1 MKILYVVTKPNV
13 GGLQTSL
20 RSRINALRDRGI
32 QGEVL
37 FLGRGD
43 AAYIFKDIP
52 HYFASSAS
60 SFHAIIR
67 NGQYDYISFIYT
79 ITYLEQIPR
88 SFKGKV
94 IYEVRGWNH
103 QIASYIALFDRAF
116 RKVDAVFCIANY
128 LKPLVKRQLK
138 RRIPVFVEG
147 NTVDP
152 MFGYMAP
159 RDRTWSDCP
168 TPRKNY
174 NIIGFV
180 GRVERAKNWR
190 ACIQI
195 FEKLARNE
203 KIELWIICNPN
214 TSRDLENMLSECR
227 RKGLSDSVKVIAHV
241 PNHHMPEVYSV
252 IVDSGGCIL
261 STSRREGLGNHIL
274 EPMACGLPVVS
285 SNVPGKN
292 EIIRHRRSGML
303 FPPSEM
309 DRAARYVKEVIG
321 NLEVRKTIIRGGIRT
336 IRKEFNQVTYVER
349 FLNILSKF

>member
-1 MKILYVVTKPNV
+1 MKILYVVNKPNV

-20 RSRINALRDRGI
+20 RSRINALREKGI
-32 QGEVL
+32 QGEVV

-43 AAYIFKDIP
+43 GTYIFKNIP
-52 HYFASSAS
+52 HDFASSAS
-60 SFHAIIR
+60 AFSKIIH
-67 NGQYDYISFIYT
+67 NGKYDYISFIYT
-79 ITYLEQIPR
+79 ITYLDQIPK

-103 QIASYIALFDRAF
+103 QIADYIASFDRA
-116 RKVDAVFCIANY
+116 RKVDAVLCIAHY
-128 LKPLVKRQLK
+128 LKPLIVQQLK
-138 RRIPVFVEG
+138 RKIPVFVEG

-152 MFGYMAP
+152 LFRYMAP
-159 RDRTWSDCP
+159 PKRTWSDCP
-168 TPRKNY
+168 TPRKTHK
-174 NIIGFV
+174 IIGFV

-195 FEKLARNE
+195 CEKLAQTE

-214 TSRDLENMLSECR
+214 TSRDLTEMVSVCKR
-227 RKGLSDSVKVIAHV
+227 MGLSDNIRVIAHV

-292 EIIRHRRSGML
+292 EIIQHRRSGLL
-303 FPPSEM
+303 FSPSDM
-309 DRAARYVKEVIG
+309 DRAVRYLKEIIG
-321 NLEVRKTIIRGGIRT
+321 DRELRKTVIRGGLRT
-336 IRKEFNQVTYVER
+336 IRKEYNQVRYVER
-349 FLNILSKF
+349 FLIILSNL